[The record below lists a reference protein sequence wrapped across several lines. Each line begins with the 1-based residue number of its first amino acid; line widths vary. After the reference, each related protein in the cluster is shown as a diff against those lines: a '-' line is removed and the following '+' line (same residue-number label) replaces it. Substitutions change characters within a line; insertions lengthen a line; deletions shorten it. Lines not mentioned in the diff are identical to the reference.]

1 MPPEAVLTV
10 FTTLAD
16 VNTNT
21 SPVGLDFGAV
31 EDAGVVVSHTS
42 KKLVVSAGAGAY
54 TFQGTGFGAFDGH
67 GWPTVGTIEKITI
80 SINATDV
87 ATFTGLSIGM
97 ALWRS
102 LSETRDTAGF
112 SQALLGA
119 NDTLVGAGDA
129 QVLFGHAGDDVING
143 RDGDDLIN
151 GGAGKDIMRGG
162 EGKDRFAFSAAAD
175 STLLRPDL
183 INDLHDNDKIDLKA
197 IDADRS
203 TFGNQAF
210 VLVGAFSGAAGELTV
225 SYDAGGDVTF
235 IRGDTDGDG
244 EANLVILADGSHAA
258 YDNFVL

>member
-143 RDGDDLIN
+143 RDGNDLIN
-151 GGAGKDIMRGG
+151 GGAGKDVMRGG

-210 VLVGAFSGAAGELTV
+210 VLVGAFTGVAGQAVYSVGGNSATLHLDVNGDGVSDASLTV
-225 SYDAGGDVTF
+225 LASDAGVMG
-235 IRGDTDGDG
+235 
-244 EANLVILADGSHAA
+244 
-258 YDNFVL
+258 FVL